1 VASDGQGGP
10 PRTVAVGAFDGV
22 HRGHRRLIAEADPPV
37 AVLTWEPQPGDELLC
52 SVERRLELLTEAGAA
67 TVSVVAADAPVPEPS
82 GAAVVRD
89 PDESEPGTHVAIR
102 HALAAGEVGEAA
114 RLLGRPAEV
123 EGVVVGGDSRGR
135 TLGFPTANLEVR
147 HRLVVPALG
156 IYAGWAAGTR
166 AAISIGTN
174 PTYGAGERRIE
185 AFLLDFGGDLY
196 GQRLVVE
203 LWTRLRDEIAFATE
217 QELVEQIAADVAATR
232 VASRPV

>member
-1 VASDGQGGP
+1 
-10 PRTVAVGAFDGV
+10 
-22 HRGHRRLIAEADPPV
+22 
-37 AVLTWEPQPGDELLC
+37 
-52 SVERRLELLTEAGAA
+52 
-67 TVSVVAADAPVPEPS
+67 
-82 GAAVVRD
+82 
-89 PDESEPGTHVAIR
+89 
-102 HALAAGEVGEAA
+102 
-114 RLLGRPAEV
+114 
-123 EGVVVGGDSRGR
+123 VVVGGDARGR
-135 TLGFPTANLEVR
+135 TLGFPTANLEIED
-147 HRLVVPALG
+147 RLVVPALG

-203 LWTRLRDEIAFATE
+203 LWTRLRDEVAFATV